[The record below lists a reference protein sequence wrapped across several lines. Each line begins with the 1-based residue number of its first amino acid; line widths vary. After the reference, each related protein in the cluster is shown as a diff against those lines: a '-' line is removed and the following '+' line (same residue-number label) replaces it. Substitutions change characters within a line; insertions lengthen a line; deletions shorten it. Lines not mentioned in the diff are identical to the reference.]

1 MHATKKISCLRQ
13 DVALERYEVDAH
25 DIAEAMLRRL
35 APVNWGRIPAIAEA
49 VEAEAPRSA
58 RCRVSSGHRAGEPR
72 QQLGQRRAA
81 DLAQLVIGAR
91 IG

>member
-35 APVNWGRIPAIAEA
+35 APVNWGPTPAIAEA
-49 VEAEAPRSA
+49 VEAEAPPIRPTPGVV
-58 RCRVSSGHRAGEPR
+58 RKPR
-72 QQLGQRRAA
+72 R
-81 DLAQLVIGAR
+81 
-91 IG
+91 